1 MLVPPLSNESR
12 TRNDSPVPERLFEL
26 SNLLKRTLSPA
37 DHAFALRAALEAH
50 AMGADESAVV
60 ATAAA
65 CGLDRA
71 GEALEPLLTLEELA
85 AASRISVGLLN
96 VRAVAHS
103 SDAVADG
110 MLALARVRIRELLDD
125 ARLHS
130 GPDDAAL
137 EALVGAAVNRGL
149 GEYVE
154 PFHDILLATAGRPGA
169 AALRDA
175 LHAWVGMLGIEPAW
189 MQEERPAY
197 WVIGL
202 PGDRNLELFADVFRR
217 LGFLFGK
224 MLGDKGPAGLKPVQG
239 RHVLTVSAPI
249 SKADF
254 LRRLMTSIA
263 ARHPALFVRA
273 MDRTREGR
281 GLVWERPRGDICEK
295 GAAFR
300 RIEIFSCQDV
310 DPLPAVLEA
319 FGLNP

>member
-110 MLALARVRIRELLDD
+110 MLALEA
-125 ARLHS
+125 
-130 GPDDAAL
+130 PD
-137 EALVGAAVNRGL
+137 
-149 GEYVE
+149 EYVE
-154 PFHDILLATAGRPGA
+154 PFHNILLATAGRPGA

-197 WVIGL
+197 WMIGL

-224 MLGDKGPAGLKPVQG
+224 MPSDKGPAGLKPVQG

-254 LRRLMTSIA
+254 LQRLMTSIA

-281 GLVWERPRGDICEK
+281 GLVWERPRGDICDK

>member
-137 EALVGAAVNRGL
+137 EAPD
-149 GEYVE
+149 EYVE
-154 PFHDILLATAGRPGA
+154 PFHNILLATAGRPGA

-197 WVIGL
+197 WMIGL

-224 MLGDKGPAGLKPVQG
+224 MPGDKGPAGLKPVQG

-254 LRRLMTSIA
+254 LQPQNLGPVGCITNRFLIS
-263 ARHPALFVRA
+263 
-273 MDRTREGR
+273 
-281 GLVWERPRGDICEK
+281 
-295 GAAFR
+295 
-300 RIEIFSCQDV
+300 
-310 DPLPAVLEA
+310 
-319 FGLNP
+319 

>member
-12 TRNDSPVPERLFEL
+12 TRNGSPVPERLFEL

-37 DHAFALRAALEAH
+37 DHAFALRAALEA
-50 AMGADESAVV
+50 
-60 ATAAA
+60 
-65 CGLDRA
+65 
-71 GEALEPLLTLEELA
+71 
-85 AASRISVGLLN
+85 
-96 VRAVAHS
+96 
-103 SDAVADG
+103 
-110 MLALARVRIRELLDD
+110 
-125 ARLHS
+125 
-130 GPDDAAL
+130 PD
-137 EALVGAAVNRGL
+137 
-149 GEYVE
+149 EYVE
-154 PFHDILLATAGRPGA
+154 PFHNILLATAGRPGA

-197 WVIGL
+197 WMIGL

-224 MLGDKGPAGLKPVQG
+224 MPGDKGPAGLKPVQG

-254 LRRLMTSIA
+254 LQRLMTSIA

-281 GLVWERPRGDICEK
+281 GLVWERPRGDICDK

-319 FGLNP
+319 FGLNH

>member
-1 MLVPPLSNESR
+1 M
-12 TRNDSPVPERLFEL
+12 
-26 SNLLKRTLSPA
+26 
-37 DHAFALRAALEAH
+37 
-50 AMGADESAVV
+50 
-60 ATAAA
+60 
-65 CGLDRA
+65 
-71 GEALEPLLTLEELA
+71 
-85 AASRISVGLLN
+85 GLLN

-137 EALVGAAVNRGL
+137 EAPD
-149 GEYVE
+149 EYVE
-154 PFHDILLATAGRPGA
+154 PFHNILLATAGRPGA

-197 WVIGL
+197 WMIGL

-224 MLGDKGPAGLKPVQG
+224 MPGDKGPAGLKPVQG

-254 LRRLMTSIA
+254 LQRLMTSIA

-281 GLVWERPRGDICEK
+281 GLVWERPRGDICDK

>member
-65 CGLDRA
+65 CGLDRS

-110 MLALARVRIRELLDD
+110 MLALAR
-125 ARLHS
+125 
-130 GPDDAAL
+130 
-137 EALVGAAVNRGL
+137 
-149 GEYVE
+149 
-154 PFHDILLATAGRPGA
+154 
-169 AALRDA
+169 
-175 LHAWVGMLGIEPAW
+175 
-189 MQEERPAY
+189 
-197 WVIGL
+197 
-202 PGDRNLELFADVFRR
+202 DRNLELFADVFRR

-224 MLGDKGPAGLKPVQG
+224 MPGDKGPAGLKPVQG

-281 GLVWERPRGDICEK
+281 GLVWERPRGDICDK
-295 GAAFR
+295 GASFR